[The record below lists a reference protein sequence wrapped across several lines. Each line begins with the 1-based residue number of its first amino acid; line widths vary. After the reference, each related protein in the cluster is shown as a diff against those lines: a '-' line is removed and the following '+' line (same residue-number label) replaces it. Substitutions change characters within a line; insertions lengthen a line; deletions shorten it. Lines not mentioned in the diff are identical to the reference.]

1 MISKGCKSI
10 FPIQHQEIWER
21 YKQHVQSFW
30 TPEEVSLQDDL
41 RDLKTL
47 TEGEKHF
54 IKQVL
59 AFFANSEAMIN
70 ENLASRF
77 YNEILIPESRLF
89 ISMQMLN
96 ESIHAEMYGLQIE
109 AYVEDPAE
117 KDKLFSAI
125 QSVPCINKKAQW
137 VSKWLNGNQ
146 NLLTRLIAF
155 GLVEGLFFAGSFC
168 AIYYFRKRGL
178 LPGLALSNDWI
189 ARDEGMHFSFS
200 ALMFKTLSNKFNNG
214 TLTDGDIKS
223 LDLIP
228 GLVSQ
233 SEFEEIVREAVE
245 FEKEFVTD
253 ALPVD
258 LIGMNKEMMCMYIEA
273 VSDRIADLFGWT
285 NNAMNQAFQWVQAPL
300 EAALA
305 SLLAFFLI
313 LSGIRMLQGR
323 RTIWTMLFFITA
335 VLVLFANAII
345 ISPFLPDSISQLTLQ
360 FRDLIQSL
368 IVTAGIRGI
377 LIGVALGI
385 ITLTVRILIGVER
398 PYNK

>member
-10 FPIQHQEIWER
+10 FPIQHQEIWDR
-21 YKQHVQSFW
+21 YKQHVQAFW

-47 TEGEKHF
+47 NEGEKHF
-54 IKQVL
+54 IKHVL

-89 ISMQMLN
+89 ITMQMLN

-109 AYVEDPAE
+109 AYVEDPSE

-125 QSVPCINKKAQW
+125 QNVPCINKKAQW
-137 VSKWLNGNQ
+137 VSKWLNGKQ

-200 ALMFKTLSNKFNNG
+200 ALMFKTLSTKFNNG
-214 TLTDGDIKS
+214 TLSDEDIKS
-223 LDLIP
+223 MDLIP

-273 VSDRIADLFGWT
+273 VSDRIADLFGFEHVYGTENPFDFMRALDVQNVT
-285 NNAMNQAFQWVQAPL
+285 NFFEKRVSEYQRPTDR
-300 EAALA
+300 AL
-305 SLLAFFLI
+305 SFDESF
-313 LSGIRMLQGR
+313 
-323 RTIWTMLFFITA
+323 
-335 VLVLFANAII
+335 
-345 ISPFLPDSISQLTLQ
+345 
-360 FRDLIQSL
+360 
-368 IVTAGIRGI
+368 
-377 LIGVALGI
+377 
-385 ITLTVRILIGVER
+385 
-398 PYNK
+398 

>member
-10 FPIQHQEIWER
+10 FPIQHQEIWDR
-21 YKQHVQSFW
+21 YKQHVQAFW

-47 TEGEKHF
+47 NEGEKHF
-54 IKQVL
+54 IKHVL

-89 ISMQMLN
+89 ITMQMLN

-125 QSVPCINKKAQW
+125 QNVPCINKKAQW
-137 VSKWLNGNQ
+137 VSKWLNGKQ

-214 TLTDGDIKS
+214 TLSDEDIKS
-223 LDLIP
+223 MDLIP
-228 GLVSQ
+228 NLVSQ

-273 VSDRIADLFGWT
+273 VSDRIADLFGFEHVYGTENPFDFMRALDVQNVT
-285 NNAMNQAFQWVQAPL
+285 NFFEKRVSEYQRPTDR
-300 EAALA
+300 
-305 SLLAFFLI
+305 SLSFDENF
-313 LSGIRMLQGR
+313 
-323 RTIWTMLFFITA
+323 
-335 VLVLFANAII
+335 
-345 ISPFLPDSISQLTLQ
+345 
-360 FRDLIQSL
+360 
-368 IVTAGIRGI
+368 
-377 LIGVALGI
+377 
-385 ITLTVRILIGVER
+385 
-398 PYNK
+398 